1 MSTMLRKTHGERL
14 WQDFFLQRRRRILS
28 IFINFA
34 VIVISKGENLQIKM
48 GIQKD
53 DQQYKKLNLHHTDS
67 TSKQAAQAS

>member
-28 IFINFA
+28 TFINFA
-34 VIVISKGENLQIKM
+34 VVVISKGENLQIKM

-53 DQQYKKLNLHHTDS
+53 DQQYQKLNLHTGS